1 MTTRARPTVTLEPRA
16 VDIPTAA
23 AIYALSDGTIRDLVE
38 HHGFPHLRIGRRIVI
53 PLAAAD
59 RWIADRIDGQPIE
72 AAS

>member
-1 MTTRARPTVTLEPRA
+1 MSRQRPTIALEPRA

-23 AIYALSDGTIRDLVE
+23 AIYALSESTMRDLVD
-38 HHGFPHLRIGRRIVI
+38 HHGFPSLRIGRRIII

-59 RWIADRIDGQPIE
+59 RWIADRVDGHPIE